1 MASKYRPKGSYKDYL
16 DLTGNQLAE
25 LTNEQLQGIT
35 SKLNDA
41 ANKRMTRL
49 EQQGIELLS
58 PGYRGR
64 LESKKGRFTLS
75 RKETRGQL
83 MDKYLAARRFLNPET
98 GTSTRSQVE
107 EYVKKYENLYHD
119 VLGTDFDDP
128 KLYDKRYKRK
138 KVLLTPVRDKIADF
152 WNKYHE
158 WREIELKN
166 NPQSGS
172 EGSPIELAEQYEEQ
186 FYSKGKTSLDDY
198 KKAAKQKYK
207 EAEKKRLEEYGEDKL
222 NEGGELPIA
231 ATKQRGAQ
239 SPIKSKYKTKRTSK
253 YEPKQRF
260 EKIKIL

>member
-41 ANKRMTRL
+41 ANKRMMRL
-49 EQQGIELLS
+49 ERQGIELLS

-64 LESKKGRFTLS
+64 LESKKGRFTLT

-98 GTSTRSQVE
+98 GTSTRKQIEKYVE
-107 EYVKKYENLYHD
+107 KYNDLYEN

-128 KLYDKRYKRK
+128 SLYDRRFKKK
-138 KVLLTPVRDKIADF
+138 KVLKKSTKDRIADF

-158 WREIELKN
+158 WQEIERKN
-166 NPQSGS
+166 NPSSGS
-172 EGSPIELAEQYEEQ
+172 IGSPIELAEWFEEE
-186 FYSKGKTSLDDY
+186 FYSKGKTKVKDY
-198 KKAAKQKYK
+198 EKEAQKRYK
-207 EAEKKRLEEYGEDKL
+207 EAEEKRLQEYGEDTI

-231 ATKQRGAQ
+231 PTKQRGTQ
-239 SPIKSKYKTKRTSK
+239 SPIKSKYKTKRSGK

-260 EKIKIL
+260 EKIDIL

>member
-16 DLTGNQLAE
+16 KLTGNELIE
-25 LTNEQLQGIT
+25 LTNDQLQGIV

-41 ANKRMTRL
+41 ANKRMKRL
-49 EQQGIELLS
+49 EQQGIEMLS

-64 LESKKGRFTLS
+64 LESKKGRFSLG
-75 RKETRGQL
+75 RKETRREL
-83 MDKYLAARRFLNPET
+83 YDKYIVVRQFLSPET
-98 GTSTRSQVE
+98 GTSTRKQIERYISQ
-107 EYVKKYENLYHD
+107 YDTLYKD
-119 VLGTDFDDP
+119 KLGIDFDNPEIYTEDYP
-128 KLYDKRYKRK
+128 KK
-138 KVLLTPVRDKIADF
+138 KELKQEVKDRIADF

-172 EGSPIELAEQYEEQ
+172 AGSPIELAEQYEEQ

-207 EAEKKRLEEYGEDKL
+207 EAEKKRLEEYGE
-222 NEGGELPIA
+222 ETISGSGELPIA
-231 ATKQRGAQ
+231 PTKQRGTK
-239 SPIKSKYKTKRTSK
+239 SPIKSKYKTKRSGK